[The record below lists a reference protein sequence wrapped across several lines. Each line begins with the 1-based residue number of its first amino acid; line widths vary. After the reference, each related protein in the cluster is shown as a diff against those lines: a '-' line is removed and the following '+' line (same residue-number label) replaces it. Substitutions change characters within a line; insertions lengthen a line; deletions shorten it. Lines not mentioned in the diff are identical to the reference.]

1 MIDTALQYHSATS
14 YDRHRMS
21 GHSMDWANQPDVFKH
36 YPDIDP
42 VLLPKEVQAPGLK
55 LSAVISGAAPA
66 DTPREMNIE
75 DLSLILLLTH
85 TFTAKARHPEGDFYY
100 RSAASAGA
108 LYPTEVYVATHGVE
122 GLGDGLYHF
131 AMQHH
136 ALVPLRGRALASRLT
151 GMCGAPGSTL
161 PILTFALTAIF
172 FRSAWKYGDRSY
184 RYHLLDTGHVL
195 ENLVLA
201 LKALGIS
208 FRLSY
213 DFDDRALNRLAGLD
227 EGREAALAVVQVQG
241 SESPAHPEESE
252 IHDLPPGIMAASRV
266 SGKEADH
273 PLIREI
279 HLAGTARPDRP
290 LREPDMLRVLG
301 PSPENW
307 QEVDAPRPWPETMD
321 YPEAL
326 FRRRSRRN
334 YIRKPVEREIA
345 MALLDSLCGDGE
357 GEDPYPQSVSVGLLA
372 GNAEGMEQGLY
383 LLDRARRS
391 IGTATPG
398 HFTEWM
404 ARVCLD
410 QMWLAHAGIHFLF
423 LANVEALDRTWGP
436 RGYRYA
442 MMSAGRMG
450 QRLYLAATALGL
462 GCCGI
467 GALYDWEAADLLKLN
482 RSSRLLYLVAVGK
495 VKRG

>member
-1 MIDTALQYHSATS
+1 
-14 YDRHRMS
+14 
-21 GHSMDWANQPDVFKH
+21 MDWANQPDVFKH
-36 YPDIDP
+36 YPGIDP
-42 VLLPKEVQAPGLK
+42 VFLPKEVQAPGLT
-55 LSAVISGAAPA
+55 LSSVLCGIETDAVPKAL
-66 DTPREMNIE
+66 NCE
-75 DLSLILLLTH
+75 DLALILFLTH
-85 TFTAKARHPEGDFYY
+85 SFTAKARHPEGDFYY

-131 AMQHH
+131 ALHHH
-136 ALVPLRGRALASRLT
+136 ALVPLRSHDPASWIEGICRAPGRA
-151 GMCGAPGSTL
+151 L

-172 FRSAWKYGDRSY
+172 FRSAWKYRDRSY
-184 RYHLLDTGHVL
+184 RYHLMDTGHVL

-201 LKALGIS
+201 LKALGLAFRIS
-208 FRLSY
+208 F
-213 DFDDRALNRLAGLD
+213 DFDDHALSRLVGLD
-227 EGREAALAVVQVQG
+227 EEREAALAVVHVHG
-241 SESPAHPEESE
+241 SESPAPPEDSLMR
-252 IHDLPPGIMAASRV
+252 DLPPSIRAASRV
-266 SGKEADH
+266 SGREMDY

-279 HLAGTARPDRP
+279 HLAGITHPDPRGE
-290 LREPDMLRVLG
+290 EPDMLRMIG
-301 PSPENW
+301 PSPEGW
-307 QEVDAPRPWPETMD
+307 QKVNTPLSWPETMD

-334 YIRKPVEREIA
+334 YIEKPVEREST
-345 MALLDSLCGDGE
+345 MALLDSLCGVGE
-357 GEDPYPQSVSVGLLA
+357 GEDPYPQAVSVGLLA
-372 GNAEGMEQGLY
+372 GNAETLEPGLY
-383 LLDRARRS
+383 LLDRARRT
-391 IGTATPG
+391 IGMAIPG
-398 HFTEWM
+398 QFTEWM

-410 QMWLAHAGIHFLF
+410 QMWLAHAGLHFLF
-423 LANVEALDRTWGP
+423 LANVEVLDLTWGP

-467 GALYDWEAADLLKLN
+467 GAFYDWEAADLLKLN